1 MGPDS
6 QQNVIHGT
14 GSATEC
20 NSWDRIRN
28 SAYACV
34 LDQIYLSLEL
44 DPQQFVVRVTG
55 SATVVNSEVPV
66 PQSTTVRIVRGTALK
81 LVCRP

>member
-1 MGPDS
+1 MGPDL

-14 GSATEC
+14 GSATVHMRS
-20 NSWDRIRN
+20 SWQQCSVVHGTG
-28 SAYACV
+28 SATVHSV

-66 PQSTTVRIVRGTALK
+66 PQQCV
-81 LVCRP
+81 

>member
-1 MGPDS
+1 MGPDPATVHTRS
-6 QQNVIHGT
+6 SWQQCSVVHGT
-14 GSATEC
+14 GSATVH
-20 NSWDRIRN
+20 S
-28 SAYACV
+28 V

-66 PQSTTVRIVRGTALK
+66 PQQCV
-81 LVCRP
+81 